1 MGGKS
6 SSTTIGYWYGGTFH
20 MGLSH
25 GPLDEILEIR
35 GDDKI
40 MFPLIGQKSVVVSGT
55 VAINARN
62 LYGGEKQEGGV
73 QGTLTVLMGEATQM
87 PSAALAKIEP
97 TVRPAYRNICTVAF
111 TGLVGAMSPYVKAW
125 RFRVRRHVQGWNT
138 PVWHPELC
146 KVGRGMNPA
155 HIIYQV
161 LTDPVWSASEDAGQ
175 GLDDASF
182 LTAAQTLS
190 NEGMGLCLKWSSA
203 DAVGDF
209 INVVLNH
216 IGALRYIDP
225 TTNRAGIRLLRA
237 DYNVATLAANP
248 DTVLDE
254 NDIIEMTSF
263 QVPVLDQSVNQVTV
277 TYRDVDTNEDAA
289 VVYQNLA
296 NIQAQGKVVDQ
307 STAYPGA
314 WSATLASR
322 MAARDCHTLS
332 SLLAKGEC
340 KVKST
345 RWKIKVGD
353 VLLLSWAREK
363 VVQMPIR
370 VLKVNYGDSTARSI
384 TLSWAQDEF
393 ALPSTS
399 YLAPGGTLW
408 QEPDRTPQAITTAQ
422 VLEMPYRD
430 LVRALDPANLQLLTP
445 DIGYLSALAV
455 RPSGVNYNYHLFT
468 RLGAAAFADRG
479 GGDFISTGT
488 LAAAIGPTETAIAL
502 AAFDDLSVV
511 QVGSAALL
519 DAEVVRIDGINTV
532 TGSVTLGRGCVDT
545 VPAAHALGARLW
557 FYQGHIGT
565 DSTQYVVGE
574 SINAKLLT
582 VSGAGMLDQSVAATL
597 TLQMKQRPARPYP
610 PGNLRVAGNRYPA
623 SVVGSLVLAWSHRSR
638 VLQADQMVDTLQ
650 VDVGPESGTTYTVR
664 VYLNGMLDSTTTGI
678 TAAALTPDVS
688 GAGTVRVEI
697 DAVRGGLAS
706 WQPLTAT
713 FVYVAAPLA
722 LSGTYAAA
730 RIGAAYSS
738 DLSITGGSG
747 TYGNPRAAA
756 GSVPAGLS
764 LSVVSGK
771 CRLSGT
777 PTGAAGTFDV
787 TVAVDSSDGGTA
799 TSAQSIVVNA
809 AFVGFSTWNPTDMG
823 AGVVLSN
830 GNLDAT
836 WGTGGGSWEGVRV
849 TTSLNSGQAYF
860 EVQDLNANDN
870 CLVSGVAAASATLAS
885 YPGADANGWGLN
897 YNWSGGL
904 RPVHS
909 GAFGTLT
916 AGGYCR
922 AGDRMMCAVDFVA
935 GKIWFGTKGTWAMGA
950 DPATGEAPTY
960 TFTPGTALY
969 IMSGT
974 ASGGSNRI
982 VSNPSLF
989 AYAPPAGFTGA
1000 WGT

>member
-6 SSTTIGYWYGGTFH
+6 GSTTIGYWYGGTFH

-25 GPLDEILEIR
+25 GPVDEILEIR
-35 GDDKI
+35 GDDKL
-40 MFPLIGQKSVVVSGT
+40 MFPLMGQKSVVVSGT

-87 PSAALAKIEP
+87 PSAVLAKIEP

-125 RFRVRRHVQGWNT
+125 RFRVRRHLQGWNT

-182 LTAAQTLS
+182 LIAAQTLY

-203 DAVGDF
+203 EAVGDF

-216 IGALRYIDP
+216 IGALRTIDP

-237 DYNVATLAANP
+237 DYSVAALAANP

-370 VLKVNYGDSTARSI
+370 VLKVNYGDSTARSL

-422 VLEMPYRD
+422 LVEMPYRD
-430 LVRALDPANLQLLTP
+430 LVRAMDPANLRLLTP
-445 DIGYLSALAV
+445 DVGYLSALAV
-455 RPSGVNYNYHLFT
+455 RPTGVNYNYHLFT
-468 RLGAAAFADRG
+468 RLGSAAFADRG

-488 LAAAIGPTETAIAL
+488 LAAAIGPTDTTIAL
-502 AAFDDLSVV
+502 AAFDDLTGV
-511 QVGSAALL
+511 QIGSAALL
-519 DAEVVRIDGINTV
+519 DAEIVRVDGVNST
-532 TGSVTLGRGCVDT
+532 TGAVTLGRGCVDT
-545 VPAAHALGARLW
+545 VPASHALGARLW
-557 FYQGHIGT
+557 FHQDYTGT

-574 SINAKLLT
+574 TINAKLLT
-582 VSGAGMLDQSVAATL
+582 VSGAGMLDPSLAAAL
-597 TLQMKQRPARPYP
+597 SLPMKQRQARPYP
-610 PGNLRVAGNRYPA
+610 PGKLTVLGNRYPA
-623 SVVGSLVLAWSHRSR
+623 TVEGALVLAWAHRSR
-638 VLQADQMVDTLQ
+638 LLQADQLVDTLQ
-650 VDVGPESGTTYTVR
+650 ANIGPEPGTTYTVR
-664 VYLNGMLDSTTTGI
+664 VYVNNVLDSTTTGVI
-678 TAAALTPDVS
+678 ATTLTPMVTAD
-688 GAGTVRVEI
+688 GLVRVEI
-697 DAVRGGLAS
+697 DAVRDGLAS
-706 WQPLTAT
+706 WQPLNAS
-713 FVYVAAPLA
+713 F
-722 LSGTYAAA
+722 TYTRGQTRLTEDGDM
-730 RIGAAYSS
+730 RI
-738 DLSITGGSG
+738 T
-747 TYGNPRAAA
+747 
-756 GSVPAGLS
+756 
-764 LSVVSGK
+764 
-771 CRLSGT
+771 
-777 PTGAAGTFDV
+777 
-787 TVAVDSSDGGTA
+787 
-799 TSAQSIVVNA
+799 
-809 AFVGFSTWNPTDMG
+809 
-823 AGVVLSN
+823 
-830 GNLDAT
+830 
-836 WGTGGGSWEGVRV
+836 E
-849 TTSLNSGQAYF
+849 
-860 EVQDLNANDN
+860 
-870 CLVSGVAAASATLAS
+870 
-885 YPGADANGWGLN
+885 
-897 YNWSGGL
+897 
-904 RPVHS
+904 
-909 GAFGTLT
+909 
-916 AGGYCR
+916 
-922 AGDRMMCAVDFVA
+922 AGD
-935 GKIWFGTKGTWAMGA
+935 T
-950 DPATGEAPTY
+950 
-960 TFTPGTALY
+960 
-969 IMSGT
+969 
-974 ASGGSNRI
+974 RI
-982 VSNPSLF
+982 TES
-989 AYAPPAGFTGA
+989 
-1000 WGT
+1000 

>member
-6 SSTTIGYWYGGTFH
+6 SDATIGYWYGGTFH

-40 MFPLIGQKSVVVSGT
+40 MFPLIGQKSIVVSGT

-73 QGTLTVLMGEATQM
+73 QGTLTVLMGEATQV

-97 TVRPAYRNICTVAF
+97 LVRPAYRNICTVAF
-111 TGLVGAMSPYVKAW
+111 IGLVGAMSPYVKAW
-125 RFRVRRHVQGWNT
+125 RFRVRRHLQGWNT

-175 GLDDASF
+175 GLDDSSF
-182 LTAAQTLS
+182 LTAAQTLY

-209 INVVLNH
+209 INIVINH

-237 DYNVATLAANP
+237 DYNVTTLAANA

-277 TYRDVDTNEDAA
+277 TYRDVDTNDDAA

-314 WSATLASR
+314 WNAALASR

-353 VLLLSWAREK
+353 VLLLSWSREK

-384 TLSWAQDEF
+384 TISWAQDEF

-399 YLAPGGTLW
+399 YLTPSGSLW
-408 QEPDRTPQAITTAQ
+408 TAPDRTPQAITTSQA
-422 VLEMPYRD
+422 VEMTYRD
-430 LVRALDPANLQLLTP
+430 LARTMDPANLQTLTS
-445 DIGYLSALAV
+445 DAGYLTALAV
-455 RPSGVNYNYHLFT
+455 RPPGVNYNYHLFT
-468 RLGAAAFADRG
+468 RLGTAAYADRG
-479 GGDFISTGT
+479 GGDFITTGT
-488 LAAAIGPTETAIAL
+488 LGAAIGPTDTTAAL
-502 AAFDDLSVV
+502 SAFDDLSAV

-545 VPAAHALGARLW
+545 VPAPHALGARLW
-557 FYQGHIGT
+557 FYQGHVGT

-574 SINAKLLT
+574 SVNAKLLT
-582 VSGAGMLDQSVAATL
+582 VSGAGMLDPSAAATL
-597 TLQMKQRPARPYP
+597 SLPMKQRQARPYP

-623 SVVGSLVLAWSHRSR
+623 TVVGSLALAWSHRSR

-650 VDVGPESGTTYTVR
+650 VDIGPESGTTYTVR
-664 VYLNGMLDSTTTGI
+664 VYLNNALDSTTTGV
-678 TAAALTPDVS
+678 TANALTPVVS
-688 GAGTVRVEI
+688 GDGPVRVEI
-697 DAVRGGLAS
+697 DAVR
-706 WQPLTAT
+706 
-713 FVYVAAPLA
+713 
-722 LSGTYAAA
+722 
-730 RIGAAYSS
+730 
-738 DLSITGGSG
+738 
-747 TYGNPRAAA
+747 
-756 GSVPAGLS
+756 AGL
-764 LSVVSGK
+764 
-771 CRLSGT
+771 
-777 PTGAAGTFDV
+777 TGW
-787 TVAVDSSDGGTA
+787 
-799 TSAQSIVVNA
+799 Q
-809 AFVGFSTWNPTDMG
+809 
-823 AGVVLSN
+823 
-830 GNLDAT
+830 
-836 WGTGGGSWEGVRV
+836 
-849 TTSLNSGQAYF
+849 
-860 EVQDLNANDN
+860 
-870 CLVSGVAAASATLAS
+870 
-885 YPGADANGWGLN
+885 
-897 YNWSGGL
+897 
-904 RPVHS
+904 
-909 GAFGTLT
+909 TLT
-916 AGGYCR
+916 AS
-922 AGDRMMCAVDFVA
+922 F
-935 GKIWFGTKGTWAMGA
+935 
-950 DPATGEAPTY
+950 TY
-960 TFTPGTALY
+960 
-969 IMSGT
+969 SR
-974 ASGGSNRI
+974 S
-982 VSNPSLF
+982 
-989 AYAPPAGFTGA
+989 
-1000 WGT
+1000 